1 MKHKC
6 KLLCLVGFALVF
18 LANPLFAGQRVD
30 GDELKSLITGK
41 TLEGRWILWASSY
54 RAYLDSDGSF
64 TRIFGKGGKLE
75 MNDSGTWWINKNGK
89 LCYKVTN
96 NTACRRVKRRN
107 DGGYNL
113 FNKRKVLKQ
122 TIEKITD
129 GNPYKL

>member
-1 MKHKC
+1 MKHKY
-6 KLLCLVGFALVF
+6 KLIFLVGFALVF
-18 LANPLFAGQRVD
+18 LVNPLFAGQRVD

-54 RAYLDSDGSF
+54 RVYLDPDGSF
-64 TRIFGKGGKLE
+64 SRVFGKGGKFGE
-75 MNDSGTWWINKNGK
+75 NDSGRWWVNKKGK
-89 LCYKVTN
+89 LCYEVRNK
-96 NTACRRVKRRN
+96 ACRRVKRRS

-113 FNKRKVLKQ
+113 FNKKKVLKQ